1 MKDKKPVDYTSYI
14 TRNSKGT
21 VLSVPVSA
29 LHGYI
34 RILPTI
40 KPSAKKEVK

>member
-1 MKDKKPVDYTSYI
+1 MKDKKPVDYSAYI
-14 TRNSKGT
+14 TRNSRGT

-29 LHGYI
+29 LRGYI

-40 KPSAKKEVK
+40 KPAKKEVK